1 VRKHRDGLSRKS
13 IVTGSPVVQGVSHFL
28 DAVAAAGL
36 ELHSFMLYQGGNVL
50 AEGWWQPYRADR
62 VHMMHSAAKSF
73 TATGI
78 GIAIDEGL
86 LQLEDPVISFFP
98 DHLPARVDPNLE
110 AMTVRHL
117 LTMTTGHA
125 TGISGG
131 EWRAVRSSWIAE
143 FFKEPVVQ
151 PPGGRFIYS
160 SATSYMLSAIIR
172 RVSGQRLYD
181 YMRPRFFEPLGI
193 SDIRWDIGPDDTHTG
208 GNGLSCTTADLLK
221 LGIVHLS
228 GGEWNGRRILSRRWV
243 EEATRPQLKHVV
255 RGAFTGK
262 RYFADGEGQARTPG
276 VAHEGYGFHWWM
288 GPHGTYSA
296 RGFYGQYCIVFPR
309 EAAVFAAT
317 GGLPVT
323 ENGFS
328 DLIWTHL
335 LPALGGTVSGE
346 EQPGL
351 ALRLADLALPV
362 PHRGAPPSRMPPESF
377 VADPNEDSIECVC
390 LVFTDDRVIFTMVDR
405 RGTHTIEAGL
415 GFWIEAETTIASGRL
430 HHGYEPQSMRVV
442 AAASWLDAHTL
453 SMTWVFVET
462 AFRDTVACR
471 FEEGRL
477 YLDHSV
483 NANAEDTRRPTVVAH
498 AACGGWQ

>member
-1 VRKHRDGLSRKS
+1 MSHGDGLSRKL
-13 IVTGSPVVQGVSHFL
+13 IAAGSPLARGTGHFL
-28 DAVAAAGL
+28 DAVADAGL
-36 ELHSFMLYQGGNVL
+36 ELHSFMLYQHGNVL
-50 AEGWWQPYRADR
+50 AEGWWRPYRAER
-62 VHMMHSAAKSF
+62 VHMMHSATKSF

-78 GIAIDEGL
+78 GIAVDEGL
-86 LQLEDPVISFFP
+86 LRLDDRVISFFP
-98 DHLPARVDPNLE
+98 DHLPARIEPNLE

-143 FFKEPVVQ
+143 FFREPVVH

-172 RVSGQRLYD
+172 RVTGQRLYD
-181 YMRPRFFEPLGI
+181 YMRPRFFEQLEIGN
-193 SDIRWDIGPDDTHTG
+193 IRWDIGPDDTHTG
-208 GNGLSCTTADLLK
+208 GNGMSCTTADLLK
-221 LGIVHLS
+221 LGILHLA

-243 EEATRPQLKHVV
+243 EEATRPHLKHIV

-262 RYFADGEGQARTPG
+262 RYFAEGEGEARTPG

-288 GPHGTYSA
+288 GPHGTFSA

-309 EAAVFAAT
+309 EGAVFAST
-317 GGLPVT
+317 GGLPIT

-335 LPALGGTVSGE
+335 LPALDGTARGE
-346 EQPGL
+346 DRPGL
-351 ALRLADLALPV
+351 QTRLEALALPV
-362 PHRGAPPSRMPPESF
+362 PHRGVMPPQLPPESF
-377 VADPNEDSIECVC
+377 VADTNEDGIECVS
-390 LVFTDDRVIFTMVDR
+390 FEFSKDRVFFTLIDH

-415 GFWIEAETTIASGRL
+415 GFWIEAQTAIASGKL
-430 HHGYEPQSMRVV
+430 HHGYEPDSMRVL
-442 AAASWLDAHTL
+442 AAASWLDARTL

-462 AFRDTVACR
+462 AFRDTVVCR
-471 FEEGRL
+471 FDEGRL
-477 YLDHSV
+477 RLDHSV
-483 NANAEDTRRPTVVAH
+483 NANAEDTQRPTVVAH
-498 AACGGWQ
+498 AACGGWR